1 MDLFSENKSEQA
13 IYLEYTGDKNG
24 QQSSRPKRNWN
35 KKTKR

>member
-24 QQSSRPKRNWN
+24 DRIFQTQ
-35 KKTKR
+35 KKLELKH